1 MKIISKIKKLI
12 ALPTLDQRVGVLEE
26 GRQNRRYEAVY
37 DMADYLVGAQL
48 PGHYCEFGVYR
59 GATFSYAYRLL
70 SGLFPGMRFFAADSF
85 EGLPKPKGLDAL
97 DGYTSNFHENEFA
110 CTEEDFITNL
120 KRNGVNLDRVQTVK
134 GWFDQTL
141 SDGKAEEYGIEKI
154 AAAWIDC
161 DLYESTVP
169 VLNFILPHLIV
180 GSVIVF
186 DDWKCFRNLPDFGEQ
201 RACREWLAD
210 NPQLTLNELFSFGSH
225 GLAFTVGSC

>member
-1 MKIISKIKKLI
+1 MKITSIIKKLFT
-12 ALPTLDQRVGVLEE
+12 LRTLDQRVNILEE

-37 DMADYLVGAQL
+37 DLADYLVGAQI
-48 PGHYCEFGVYR
+48 PGDYCEFGVYR
-59 GATFSYAYRLL
+59 GNTFSYAYKLM
-70 SGLFPGMRFFAADSF
+70 SGLFPRMKYFAFDSF
-85 EGLPKPKGLDAL
+85 EGLPTPHGLDAVE
-97 DGYTSNFHENEFA
+97 GYTSNFHENEFA
-110 CTEEDFITNL
+110 CTEEDFVTNL
-120 KRNGVNLDRVQTVK
+120 KRNGVNLDRVHTTK

-141 SDGKAEEYGIEKI
+141 SDDKAKEYGIDKI

-169 VLNFILPHLIV
+169 VLKFILPHLSV

-201 RACREWLAD
+201 RACREWLAA
-210 NPQLTLNELFSFGSH
+210 NPKLSLNELFSFGSH